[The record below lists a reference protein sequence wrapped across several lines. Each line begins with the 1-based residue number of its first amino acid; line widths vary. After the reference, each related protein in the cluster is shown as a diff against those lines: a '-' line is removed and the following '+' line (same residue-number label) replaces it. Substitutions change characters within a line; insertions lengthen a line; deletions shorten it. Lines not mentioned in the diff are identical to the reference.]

1 MKSLMLIALVIANLS
16 YNPLFSQ
23 ESVYSENEAVKL
35 SVKDSIVESSWMIG
49 LGYNFIVD
57 SGDAGRE
64 LLSVDSQ
71 WNGVAYPSRVS
82 IGRYFKSGIGV
93 EGIASYNKYNFGKII
108 DGATNLEETDY
119 ISLDARL
126 SFDLNNKII
135 GETAW
140 FDPYIGIG
148 MGYTDANKQARGTY
162 NAIIGFRTWFSD
174 HWGLDLN
181 SSGKWAIGDTEATN
195 HIQHAAGIL
204 FRFGIEKGLSKKGE
218 EKLAMINALERENQR
233 IRDSLATINRDQEAA
248 ALAERLAKAK
258 EAASLAAAEKEKE
271 DVENRRKQIEQQ
283 IEDLG
288 LVYFDLNSSYL
299 TNSSKRILDD
309 LAQLLK
315 QNETVVLQVS
325 SFTDSRGATTYN
337 YWLSERR
344 VERTVSYLNA
354 QGIAK
359 ERLEAKAFGEDKLLN
374 ECDDNT
380 YCPEEKHKINRRSEF
395 KVIRF

>member
-1 MKSLMLIALVIANLS
+1 
-16 YNPLFSQ
+16 
-23 ESVYSENEAVKL
+23 
-35 SVKDSIVESSWMIG
+35 
-49 LGYNFIVD
+49 
-57 SGDAGRE
+57 
-64 LLSVDSQ
+64 
-71 WNGVAYPSRVS
+71 
-82 IGRYFKSGIGV
+82 
-93 EGIASYNKYNFGKII
+93 
-108 DGATNLEETDY
+108 
-119 ISLDARL
+119 
-126 SFDLNNKII
+126 NKII

>member
-126 SFDLNNKII
+126 SFDLNKII